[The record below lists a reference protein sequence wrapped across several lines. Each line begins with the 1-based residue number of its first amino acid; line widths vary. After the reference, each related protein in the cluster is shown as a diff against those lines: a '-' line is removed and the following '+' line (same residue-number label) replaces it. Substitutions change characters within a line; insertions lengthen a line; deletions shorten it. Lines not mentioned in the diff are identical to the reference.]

1 MEPLVDPLRV
11 HTYGVKRP
19 LEEKR
24 QEIED
29 LYKNNKRYYPKD
41 KRGELDEWGAVIK
54 NQNEMFGRIA
64 QQQIMDKKKNME
76 QYGKELT
83 TESDNRVNE
92 EKYNL
97 NQEKQFDRV
106 QSLNKQRES
115 DMLNQQSMNTKKNIQ
130 SLLANDYENAM
141 RLKQSQRDDERRHNL
156 MAGQMSVNK
165 AQHELDYLT
174 KAENDKK
181 RMIKQIL
188 TSEKNAYD
196 TRKNMNNQT
205 QIMDVEENKKL
216 MAQSEFQHR
225 NRDYQDSVKYNNFNK
240 FQDKI
245 NQNYREHVFK
255 PEHEKASKFRQIINK
270 QEEEAKKRLD
280 TDAHNRENAQRYWRM
295 SNRAGIEKQIR
306 DKMNGTKV
314 GETEF
319 NVDMRNRLQHETDVK
334 DVEHFEKFTK
344 KAEQNQYKDMLD
356 TQVRGSKQRR
366 MYGNMT
372 GVEKSL
378 NKDDLVAWKNYDHN
392 TYALI
397 PGLNSSKKPIPN
409 KLLLDKNAHKRDR
422 SYDEELHRMNQFG
435 FTRDVTL
442 ARDPSYSEK
451 MAKSSRKFPE
461 SQSVGPS
468 RTQNGSRASHNR
480 SHVEADYSNQQ
491 KVMTGE
497 SPSRSKLQSGH
508 RMYKYHHLYSNY
520 NPINGSFYQ
529 TENPHNTSVF
539 SKAGTNMLL

>member
-1 MEPLVDPLRV
+1 
-11 HTYGVKRP
+11 
-19 LEEKR
+19 
-24 QEIED
+24 
-29 LYKNNKRYYPKD
+29 
-41 KRGELDEWGAVIK
+41 
-54 NQNEMFGRIA
+54 
-64 QQQIMDKKKNME
+64 
-76 QYGKELT
+76 
-83 TESDNRVNE
+83 
-92 EKYNL
+92 
-97 NQEKQFDRV
+97 
-106 QSLNKQRES
+106 
-115 DMLNQQSMNTKKNIQ
+115 
-130 SLLANDYENAM
+130 
-141 RLKQSQRDDERRHNL
+141 
-156 MAGQMSVNK
+156 
-165 AQHELDYLT
+165 
-174 KAENDKK
+174 
-181 RMIKQIL
+181 
-188 TSEKNAYD
+188 
-196 TRKNMNNQT
+196 
-205 QIMDVEENKKL
+205 MDVEENKKL

-245 NQNYREHVFK
+245 NQNYHEHVFK

-468 RTQNGSRASHNR
+468 RTQNGSRESQNR
-480 SHVEADYSNQQ
+480 SHVKADYSNQQ

-508 RMYKYHHLYSNY
+508 RMYKNHHLYSNY